1 MIIRTIQ
8 QHESSPT
15 FEKVSDKAI
24 KTEII
29 RIHFFM
35 RRFPCRRCPR
45 ILRSLLSS
53 IFTEKNDFSQ
63 KLLIHQFE
71 LENSKELPVVEAH
84 DNLSWAELT
93 GGFWFSILCAYCA
106 ARGELFWLNW
116 KIKVQLSV
124 IKSGLSM
131 SSCKWLQTKLR
142 RLRGYVYYHC
152 DFTKTESNSL

>member
-1 MIIRTIQ
+1 
-8 QHESSPT
+8 
-15 FEKVSDKAI
+15 
-24 KTEII
+24 
-29 RIHFFM
+29 M

-93 GGFWFSILCAYCA
+93 GGFWFSILCADCA
-106 ARGELFWLNW
+106 ARGELFWLNSRSLNLDCQW
-116 KIKVQLSV
+116 ALANGFRLNCGDYEGTFITIVILPRQKVTLCNEITFTCVIFSLFALGFKGASV
-124 IKSGLSM
+124 KRTGCSSGATR
-131 SSCKWLQTKLR
+131 SSL
-142 RLRGYVYYHC
+142 
-152 DFTKTESNSL
+152 